1 MWSEDYSDN
10 KDKKAIQEIKDKK
23 ILQNFELIFPD
34 FNGFNSENTKK
45 WFIKLFFINCII
57 IIITSGTGPY
67 KNI

>member
-45 WFIKLFFINCII
+45 
-57 IIITSGTGPY
+57 
-67 KNI
+67 